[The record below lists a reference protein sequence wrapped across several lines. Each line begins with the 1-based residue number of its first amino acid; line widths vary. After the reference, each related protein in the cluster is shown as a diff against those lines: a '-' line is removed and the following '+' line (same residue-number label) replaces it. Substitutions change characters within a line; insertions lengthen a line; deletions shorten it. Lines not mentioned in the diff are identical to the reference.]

1 VTLEWRTTSIFA
13 RIARNVAWLIGSR
26 GFTAVTSIGYLAFAA
41 RSLGP
46 KGFGAFTLVLTYAQ
60 LIAHV
65 VQFQS
70 LKTVIRYGAIH
81 LVERMP
87 GRLARL
93 IGLTVSLDFAS
104 GLLGALIAVAVVPLV
119 TPVLHWDPA
128 QQRYAQAFATA
139 LLLTTGATASGVLRL
154 FDRFDLLA
162 YTDAVSPAIRFLG
175 ALAAWM
181 TGAGLGTFLVIWA
194 SAAAAQ
200 TIAQWLGALRLQTT
214 RPRFGSR
221 ALIRAIRENPRI
233 LKFMV
238 QTNVSNSLNSSM
250 QLGILAVGAVAG
262 PVEAGGFRIA
272 QRLANG
278 VTNPVETVTRALFPE
293 FARLVAQDDHA
304 KLRHVLIRV
313 CSIAGALAAL
323 VVVVGGPAAPAI
335 LRVVAGENFAFASE
349 FLVLLLIAA
358 AIDLAGFALEP
369 FHNAHGRAGRVLR
382 IRAVS
387 AVAYLAFLALLLP
400 LFGAKGAAVAAVGA
414 SLITLGQF
422 AFSSLQILRT
432 TPDDGTSP

>member
-1 VTLEWRTTSIFA
+1 
-13 RIARNVAWLIGSR
+13 
-26 GFTAVTSIGYLAFAA
+26 
-41 RSLGP
+41 
-46 KGFGAFTLVLTYAQ
+46 
-60 LIAHV
+60 
-65 VQFQS
+65 
-70 LKTVIRYGAIH
+70 
-81 LVERMP
+81 
-87 GRLARL
+87 
-93 IGLTVSLDFAS
+93 LDFAS
-104 GLLGALIAVAVVPLV
+104 GLLGALIAVAVVPLI
-119 TPVLHWDPA
+119 TPVLHWGPA
-128 QQRYAQAFATA
+128 QQWYAQAFATA

-162 YTDAVSPAIRFLG
+162 FTDAVSPAIKFLG

-181 TGAGLGTFLVIWA
+181 TGAGLATFLVIWA
-194 SAAAAQ
+194 CAAAAQ
-200 TIAQWLGALRLQTT
+200 MIAQWLGALRLQTA
-214 RPRFGSR
+214 RPRFGAR
-221 ALIRAIRENPRI
+221 AVVRAIRENPRI

-272 QRLANG
+272 QRLAKG

-293 FARLVAQDDHA
+293 FARLVAQDDYA
-304 KLRHVLIRV
+304 RLRHILIRV
-313 CSIAGALAAL
+313 CFIAGALAAL

-335 LRVVAGENFAFASE
+335 LRVVAGENFVFASE

-400 LFGAKGAAVAAVGA
+400 PYGAKGAAVAAVGA

-422 AFSSLQILRT
+422 AFSSLQILGT
-432 TPDDGTSP
+432 TSG